1 MLLGCAAT
9 ALGCSDDSGSGSSG
23 AAGTANGGT
32 GAGAGG
38 SASAGTAGLP
48 GAVGG
53 MNGGAAGSSGTSGG
67 AGAGGSAGT
76 SAGSGGAAGNAG
88 AGGSG
93 GSGGTGGAPE
103 PTADYQLYGRWDVTH
118 PGKAITVNSGSHIT
132 VSFSG
137 TGISA
142 KFDTSANTGVA
153 PTVSFRIDDGDLI
166 EKEIAPTLEL
176 AKGLAAAEH
185 HVLLFVRGM
194 SEFDSRWTP
203 PLVSSTTF
211 LGFDVA
217 GGALVPKPRPKL
229 TKIEFLG
236 DSITEGVAVHDK
248 GPDGQNTPNWRCDG
262 ARNYASLTA
271 QKLGYEWRQVGFGRQ
286 GLTVGGN
293 GGVPKAQETFNFFY
307 AGVARDA
314 WQADI
319 VVINQGTNDRGTDGK
334 TFAPLYNDFLG
345 IVRAGY
351 PDAKIVALRPLVGAF
366 GTEIQAQVSARK
378 AAGDNK
384 IFFVDTDGWTVPSDF
399 TDGVHPNQDGSVK
412 ISEKLAA
419 ALQALPN

>member
-1 MLLGCAAT
+1 MLLGCAT
-9 ALGCSDDSGSGSSG
+9 AMLGCSDDSGSSTNG
-23 AAGTANGGT
+23 AAGTSNGGT
-32 GAGAGG
+32 GAAAGG
-38 SASAGTAGLP
+38 SASAGTASSAGT
-48 GAVGG
+48 
-53 MNGGAAGSSGTSGG
+53 AGSVSGG
-67 AGAGGSAGT
+67 AGGSTGTMGGAGASGSAGAN
-76 SAGSGGAAGNAG
+76 AGSGGAAGSAG
-88 AGGSG
+88 AAGNGGSG
-93 GSGGTGGAPE
+93 GSGGAPE
-103 PTADYQLYGRWDVTH
+103 PTADYQLYGRWDLTH
-118 PGKAITVNSGSHIT
+118 AGKAITVNSGSHIT
-132 VSFSG
+132 VSFNG

-142 KFDTSANTGVA
+142 KFDTSGNTGVA
-153 PTVSFRIDDGDLI
+153 PTVSFRIDDGDLL

-176 AKGLAAAEH
+176 AKGLTAAEH

-194 SEFDSRWTP
+194 SEFDARWTP

-217 GGALVPKPRPKL
+217 GGALVAKPRPKL

-319 VVINQGTNDRGTDGK
+319 VVINQGTNGK

-345 IVRAGY
+345 IVRTGY
-351 PDAKIVALRPLVGAF
+351 PNAKIVALRPLVGAF

-384 IFFVDTDGWTVPSDF
+384 IFFVDTDGWTVPGDF